1 MKQLAFSTKEES
13 IVLIVLVKRF
23 GNSLGLCMCPAL
35 FYLCFIGVPV
45 LICMSKDEP
54 KHQST
59 EHFRVKFVPK
69 THRIDKKENIEQSTI
84 PYDHIAEPSDNAN
97 EDSDRIMIYEC
108 GYVPII
114 IYLK

>member
-1 MKQLAFSTKEES
+1 MDTLWVYVCVLLCS
-13 IVLIVLVKRF
+13 IYV
-23 GNSLGLCMCPAL
+23 
-35 FYLCFIGVPV
+35 FIGVPV